1 MKKLLALLLALV
13 MVMSLAA
20 CGGGE
25 DASDA
30 GDTTD
35 AATDTTTTDDRADM
49 ADTGDAEISDEQ
61 LTALAEAYNEVAT
74 AYNEVYPVAEAN
86 GWLNDAATAAELGD
100 ISAMI
105 DTFTTALTED
115 PSLLD
120 GSDFDALP
128 GALRELLPAIEEIA
142 ARVSTPYSAE
152 TSDIGDAEIT
162 QEQLTALAEAYN
174 QVAPVYNEAYE
185 LAEANGWLADATTAA
200 ELDAVGGTLGFV
212 GSAMTEDLSMLDG
225 SDFEALP
232 GALLEFVPALE
243 DLITRVSV
251 PYAA

>member
-25 DASDA
+25 DTSDT

-35 AATDTTTTDDRADM
+35 AATDTTTDDRADM

-86 GWLNDAATAAELGD
+86 GWLADETTAAELGD
-100 ISAMI
+100 ISTMI

-152 TSDIGDAEIT
+152 TAAIGDAEIT
-162 QEQLTALAEAYN
+162 QEQLTVLAEAYN
-174 QVAPVYNEAYE
+174 QVAPVYNEAYD
-185 LAEANGWLADATTAA
+185 LAEANGWLADETTAA
-200 ELDAVGGTLGFV
+200 ELDAVGGTLSFIGT
-212 GSAMTEDLSMLDG
+212 AMTEDLTMLDG
-225 SDFEALP
+225 SDFDALP

-243 DLITRVSV
+243 DLIERVSV